1 MDEQRRELIEAIHA
15 TPTMIVL
22 VVTGGGS
29 TAIADLLSVAGASG
43 TILEA
48 VVPYAHSAV
57 EEWLGGAE
65 GGAHARTALEMAT
78 RAHARARDLAGD
90 TTAVCGIACT
100 AALATVRDRRGADRA
115 HLASVGDG
123 ATIMEHVELE
133 RCEGREAQERI
144 VSDVVLRLVARACG
158 VGEVQ

>member
-15 TPTMIVL
+15 TPTLIVV

-29 TAIADLLSVAGASG
+29 TAIAELLSVAGASG
-43 TILEA
+43 TMLEA

-57 EEWLGGAE
+57 EQWLDGAD
-65 GGAHARTALEMAT
+65 GGAHADTALAMAT
-78 RAHARARDLAGD
+78 RAHARARELAD
-90 TTAVCGIACT
+90 ATTPVCGVACT

-133 RCEGREAQERI
+133 RCDGRGAQERV
-144 VSDVVLRLVARACG
+144 VSDAVLGLIARACG
-158 VGEVQ
+158 VAGIE